1 MQDQVQMSETRPA
14 KIRDGCVWYAAL
26 LPAFALLLER
36 YALNKYL
43 GILVWAIALLMRPVC
58 CFLDRKQLIAAGRPE
73 EDPYLPLLPTVYLFK
88 RCMALRRNTAIV
100 IVCIISLGYGI
111 VGNGFVAG
119 MSIDDDTILAAVKG
133 SSISSV
139 DNVTVKDSYL
149 SMGDYL
155 DKKATDVK
163 WEIVSSGDVR
173 TVTVSG
179 KIDSEPFSLEFQ
191 VVHDGYTYTKFTL
204 QKLIKNSA
212 ELKGDDRIDLLKKLF
227 TDNSQ

>member
-88 RCMALRRNTAIV
+88 TFPILLLSLLSKF
-100 IVCIISLGYGI
+100 ISL
-111 VGNGFVAG
+111 
-119 MSIDDDTILAAVKG
+119 L
-133 SSISSV
+133 
-139 DNVTVKDSYL
+139 
-149 SMGDYL
+149 
-155 DKKATDVK
+155 
-163 WEIVSSGDVR
+163 
-173 TVTVSG
+173 
-179 KIDSEPFSLEFQ
+179 FSLS
-191 VVHDGYTYTKFTL
+191 TKFSNIFEFPKFFL
-204 QKLIKNSA
+204 CF
-212 ELKGDDRIDLLKKLF
+212 R
-227 TDNSQ
+227 